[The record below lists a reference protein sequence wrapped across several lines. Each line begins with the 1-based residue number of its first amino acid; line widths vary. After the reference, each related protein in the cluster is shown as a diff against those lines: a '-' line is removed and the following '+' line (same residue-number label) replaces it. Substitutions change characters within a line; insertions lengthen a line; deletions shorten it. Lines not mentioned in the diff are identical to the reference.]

1 MKKFFAL
8 VAAALMSA
16 TSFAQISDAT
26 PSAPTLKTGNR
37 PDQGTWGLY
46 MGVTSNMIKD
56 WSDNDITLRS
66 MPLLNIKYMCTDNW
80 ELRTGLMISKKKSFM
95 KGEVD
100 DYNSKAKTV
109 TAENMLT
116 PGFAYH
122 FGKNNILDVYTGAE
136 ILLGWKRDTTKESG
150 EGSDDYSKT
159 MKHPTFNTGVG
170 AFVGLQAFIGHLP
183 LAIGCE
189 YGISNTF
196 DFGDVTK
203 VSVESNGN
211 KNDYVM
217 HDGTQFDSM
226 KNRKGEWGSQFRLTI
241 SYYFK

>member
-56 WSDNDITLRS
+56 WGDDDISLRS

-80 ELRTGLMISKKKSFM
+80 ELRTGVMVSKKKSFM
-95 KGEVD
+95 KGEMENND
-100 DYNSKAKTV
+100 FKGKTV
-109 TAENMLT
+109 TSENMLT

-136 ILLGWKRDTTKESG
+136 ILLGWKRDTAKES
-150 EGSDDYSKT
+150 SDNYSKT
-159 MKHPTFNTGVG
+159 VKHPTFNTGVG

-189 YGISNTF
+189 YGLSNTF

-203 VSVESNGN
+203 VSIENDGN
-211 KNDYVM
+211 KNDYVT
-217 HDGTQFDSM
+217 HGDFDGQFDSM
-226 KNRKGEWGSQFRLTI
+226 KNRKGAWGSQFRLTV